1 MNDGVP
7 GRAVIICIFVTLKLV
22 VTIDATPADN
32 AGTVI
37 VSHASESLFKHVVLP
52 AKLSPS
58 SLDMILCKTN

>member
-1 MNDGVP
+1 
-7 GRAVIICIFVTLKLV
+7 LKLV

-32 AGTVI
+32 AGMVI

-52 AKLSPS
+52 KKLSPS